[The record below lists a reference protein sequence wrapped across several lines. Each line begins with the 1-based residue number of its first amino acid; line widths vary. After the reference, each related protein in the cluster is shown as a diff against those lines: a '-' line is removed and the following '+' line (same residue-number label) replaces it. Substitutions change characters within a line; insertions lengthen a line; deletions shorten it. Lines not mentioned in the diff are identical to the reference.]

1 MIIAGLDTVA
11 MIFLMLA
18 VAMALGYILTK
29 GINVEFTKSQF
40 FYVVFALILFG
51 MFLMAWLRETG
62 DELLIL
68 ITLVVVSILLT
79 IKRRIFGRKKR

>member
-1 MIIAGLDTVA
+1 MIVAGLDTIG
-11 MIFLMLA
+11 MIFLMVAVALA
-18 VAMALGYILTK
+18 VGYILLH

-68 ITLVVVSILLT
+68 ITLVVVSILLA
-79 IKRRIFGRKKR
+79 IKRYIFGRRRG

>member
-1 MIIAGLDTVA
+1 MIVAGLDTVA
-11 MIFLMLA
+11 MIFLIIA
-18 VAMALGYILTK
+18 VSMAVGYILLH
-29 GINVEFTKSQF
+29 GINIEFTKSQF

-68 ITLVVVSILLT
+68 LTLVVVSILLAV
-79 IKRRIFGRKKR
+79 KRYIFGRRRR